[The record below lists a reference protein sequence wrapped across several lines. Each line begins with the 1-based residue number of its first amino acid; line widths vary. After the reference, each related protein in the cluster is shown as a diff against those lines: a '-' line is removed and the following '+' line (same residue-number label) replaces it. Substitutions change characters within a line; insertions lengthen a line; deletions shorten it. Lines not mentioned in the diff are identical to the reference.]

1 MKQHINTEINNLLD
15 QLTITGLNAE
25 QNQLI
30 REIQTKLVQEFHRK
44 TFAPGTMNGTIFQT
58 NAPYNNPYQGSKHRM
73 LWVCSAGLLRSP
85 TGAFV
90 AAQRGYNTRA
100 CGSSQAYALIN
111 LSGNLIDWADTIV
124 FVNKEN
130 QQQALETFEGT
141 GYDDD
146 IGAKAV
152 ILDIPDN
159 YEAIDPCLQK
169 LLNEGLDKLEE
180 IKGLP
185 NSRPKIQS

>member
-1 MKQHINTEINNLLD
+1 MKTAINTELNDLLD
-15 QLTITGLNAE
+15 QIMGTNPTAE
-25 QNQLI
+25 QRTLI
-30 REIQTKLVQEFHRK
+30 REIQTKLDQEFHREM
-44 TFAPGTMNGTIFQT
+44 FAPGTMNSTIFQT
-58 NAPYNNPYQGSKHRM
+58 NAPYDNPYQGKKHRM

-90 AAQRGYNTRA
+90 ASQRGYNTRA

-124 FVNKEN
+124 FVNEEN
-130 QQQALETFEGT
+130 LHQALETFRGT

-146 IGAKAV
+146 IEAKAV
-152 ILDIPDN
+152 ILDIPDR
-159 YEAIDPCLQK
+159 YEAFDPYLQK
-169 LLNEGLDKLEE
+169 LLNEGLDKLEI

>member
-1 MKQHINTEINNLLD
+1 MNQLTNTEINDLLD
-15 QLTITGLNAE
+15 QLIDTGLDAE
-25 QNQLI
+25 QYELV
-30 REIQTKLVQEFHRK
+30 RVVQTKLNQRIFS
-44 TFAPGTMNGTIFQT
+44 PGTMNNTIFQT
-58 NAPYNNPYQGSKHRM
+58 NAPYNNPYQGSKRRM

-100 CGSSQAYALIN
+100 CGSNQEYALIN
-111 LSGNLIDWADTIV
+111 LSGNLIDWAHIIV

-130 QQQALETFEGT
+130 FHEALATFQNT
-141 GYDDD
+141 GYDEDLE
-146 IGAKAV
+146 AKAV
-152 ILDIPDN
+152 ILDIPDRF
-159 YEAIDPCLQK
+159 EAFEPCLQK
-169 LLNEGLDKLEE
+169 LLNDGLDKLEE

>member
-1 MKQHINTEINNLLD
+1 MKTQTNTEINDLLGQLVGTGLSHD
-15 QLTITGLNAE
+15 QLM
-25 QNQLI
+25 LI
-30 REIQTKLVQEFHRK
+30 GAIQTKLDREFHRK
-44 TFAPGTMNGTIFQT
+44 MFAPGTMNSTIFQT
-58 NAPYNNPYQGSKHRM
+58 NAPYDNPYQGKKHRM

-90 AAQRGYNTRA
+90 ASQRGYNTRA

-124 FVNKEN
+124 FVNEEN
-130 QQQALETFEGT
+130 LHQALETFEGT

-146 IGAKAV
+146 IEAKAV
-152 ILDIPDN
+152 VLDIPDRF
-159 YEAIDPCLQK
+159 EAFDTYLQK
-169 LLNEGLDKLEE
+169 LLNEGLDKLEV

-185 NSRPKIQS
+185 NSRPKIET

>member
-1 MKQHINTEINNLLD
+1 
-15 QLTITGLNAE
+15 
-25 QNQLI
+25 
-30 REIQTKLVQEFHRK
+30 
-44 TFAPGTMNGTIFQT
+44 
-58 NAPYNNPYQGSKHRM
+58 M

-90 AAQRGYNTRA
+90 ASQRGYNTRA

-124 FVNKEN
+124 FVNEEN
-130 QQQALETFEGT
+130 LHQALETFDGT

-146 IGAKAV
+146 IEAKAV
-152 ILDIPDN
+152 VLDIPDRF
-159 YEAIDPCLQK
+159 EAFDPYLQK
-169 LLNEGLDKLEE
+169 LLNEGLDKLEV

-185 NSRPKIQS
+185 NSRPKIET

>member
-1 MKQHINTEINNLLD
+1 MKQHTSTEINDLLD

-30 REIQTKLVQEFHRK
+30 REIQAKLVQEFHRK

-100 CGSSQAYALIN
+100 CGSNQAYALIN

-130 QQQALETFEGT
+130 QHQALETFEGT
-141 GYDDD
+141 GYD

-152 ILDIPDN
+152 ILDIPDR
-159 YEAIDPCLQK
+159 YEAFDPCLQK